1 MSRKVFP
8 KAFLIGADKNSEWMI
23 DWFLRNYFKHKNE
36 TPFVFADFGLSE
48 RKRKFVQ
55 NHPSILGVM
64 EMENKH
70 EKSWFLKPEA
80 MWFAPIEK
88 CVWLDIDLEV
98 RDNIDD
104 IFDHIVPD
112 KLCMVEDKPW
122 TKRRGEVWHNSG
134 VVGFIHKPKVLR
146 EWALKTATGKHNQPG
161 DQEVLHTMLN
171 PIMKVAHIHSMPN
184 MYNVLR
190 IQVEDEYEDEYN
202 GRIKMV
208 HWTGPR
214 GKEIIKSQIDA

>member
-1 MSRKVFP
+1 MV
-8 KAFLIGADKNSEWMI
+8 L
-23 DWFLRNYFKHKNE
+23 
-36 TPFVFADFGLSE
+36 
-48 RKRKFVQ
+48 
-55 NHPSILGVM
+55 
-64 EMENKH
+64 NKH

-88 CVWLDIDLEV
+88 CVWLDIDLEI

-104 IFDHIVPD
+104 IFEHIVPD

-146 EWALKTATGKHNQPG
+146 EWALKTASGKHDQPG

-171 PIMKVAHIHSMPN
+171 PIMKVAHIHSIPN

-202 GRIKMV
+202 GPIKMV

-214 GKEIIKSQIDA
+214 GKEVIKSQIDAQSCPYNW